1 MMSHFLLLPL
11 IFIFNVGHAGS
22 TAAPSPTIEVQKSI
36 ESKNISDFNAAIKKL
51 KSVNE
56 VLNEKNETALML
68 AARGEF
74 SRGMLALLKNGAD
87 PLLENSDHKNSILI
101 SLESAL
107 CSESAMMIKN
117 LSDKATNEQL
127 TAMAQK
133 SVSVNCPDAIKA
145 LSKKTDLKKI
155 RDASGE
161 NLLMSSVEAGSPD
174 LVKLLLKLGFSA
186 QEKSEKTG
194 DTAIERAKKLGYR
207 TVLKTLEKK

>member
-145 LSKKTDLKKI
+145 IQL
-155 RDASGE
+155 
-161 NLLMSSVEAGSPD
+161 N
-174 LVKLLLKLGFSA
+174 
-186 QEKSEKTG
+186 
-194 DTAIERAKKLGYR
+194 
-207 TVLKTLEKK
+207 